1 MSNRTLQYC
10 LRYGS
15 AKHPVAEVVPDKT
28 YPGMW
33 RVRTPDGWLSDM
45 ANLTRA
51 KDAAM
56 AIAERG
62 PPARNR
68 QRLHWQIAP
77 VGEPLGRAVVS
88 PAPGEHIPQGWR
100 DRDSLTQPKRPRSDF
115 S

>member
-1 MSNRTLQYC
+1 MSNRTLQYSS
-10 LRYGS
+10 LHYGS
-15 AKHPVAEVVPDKT
+15 AKHPVAEVVPDKA

-33 RVRTPDGWLSDM
+33 RIRHPDGSLSDM

-77 VGEPLGRAVVS
+77 VGEPLGGLLARVP
-88 PAPGEHIPQGWR
+88 PAGATH
-100 DRDSLTQPKRPRSDF
+100 PKGDVTATP
-115 S
+115 